1 MPMVAWHRLFTRPQP
16 PTPLTHHPHMPM
28 PTPSPSSSPPSP
40 TRAQPP
46 HPWIAPVVVSAA
58 LGFMAISAWMFAPS
72 WERAFRSDGSPVSW
86 LSSALLLTLSAT
98 ALRLVGERALPRL
111 LGVWLALAWGA
122 LALDEQFMLHEL
134 WKFRCHEW
142 LSACQWSTVREAPM
156 LAVAV
161 VGLATVAWLHRALHH
176 RSTRGVLWAGLT
188 VGWAAI
194 AVDQW
199 PLVQAHLLWLPELPT
214 ALATMEEALEVLAEA
229 LVLAAL
235 LRQPS
240 GV

>member
-1 MPMVAWHRLFTRPQP
+1 ML
-16 PTPLTHHPHMPM
+16 L
-28 PTPSPSSSPPSP
+28 
-40 TRAQPP
+40 
-46 HPWIAPVVVSAA
+46 
-58 LGFMAISAWMFAPS
+58 SAWLFSPM

-86 LSSALLLTLSAT
+86 LSGALLLTLSIT

-111 LGVWLALAWGA
+111 LGMWLALAFFV

-142 LSACQWSTVREAPM
+142 TSACEWGAVREAPM

-161 VGLATVAWLHRALHH
+161 VGMITLACLHGALSH
-176 RSTRGVLWAGLT
+176 RSTRGILWAGLT

-194 AVDQW
+194 AIDQW
-199 PLVQAHLLWLPELPT
+199 PEVQSHMDWVPNLPALLTTL
-214 ALATMEEALEVLAEA
+214 EEALEVLAEA

-235 LRQPS
+235 LRQPAPR
-240 GV
+240 